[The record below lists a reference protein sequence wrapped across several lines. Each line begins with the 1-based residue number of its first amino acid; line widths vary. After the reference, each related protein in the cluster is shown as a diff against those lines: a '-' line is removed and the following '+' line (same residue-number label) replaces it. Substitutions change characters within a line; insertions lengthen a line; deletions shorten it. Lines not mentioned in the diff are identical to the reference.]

1 MAGLRK
7 RHQIGWL
14 LGAFWLCT
22 SSVRASEVA
31 DVVLTTGSYRVLE
44 KAISTSQNSDAE
56 QKMVNA
62 TAILLGTPYNN
73 RTLNMNASSV
83 ERLIIDLK
91 AVDCMTFIE
100 YSEAFKHADDAEQFA
115 SNLQKVR
122 YIDAKVA
129 FNQRRHF
136 FSDWVEGEHK
146 IVSDITAQLSPH
158 TVFVNKQLNKK
169 SNGEPMIATV
179 GISPRV
185 IGYIPTRF
193 IDRKLLKQLK
203 TGDYI
208 GIYSPA
214 LGLDVTHVGI
224 VIREGDAVIF
234 RHASSQRKN
243 LRVIDVELFSY
254 LQGKSG
260 IMVFR

>member
-1 MAGLRK
+1 MAGLK
-7 RHQIGWL
+7 KCNPLGWL
-14 LGAFWLCT
+14 LGIFWLCS
-22 SSVRASEVA
+22 SSVQATEVPE
-31 DVVLTTGSYRVLE
+31 VVLTTGSYGVLE
-44 KAISTSQNSDAE
+44 KAISASQGSSAE

-73 RTLNMNASSV
+73 RTLNMDAFSA

-115 SNLQKVR
+115 SYLEKIR
-122 YIDAKVA
+122 YVDAKVA

-136 FSDWVEGEHK
+136 FSDWAEGEHK
-146 IVSDITAQLSPH
+146 VVSDITAQLSPH

-169 SNGEPMIATV
+169 SNGDPIIATV
-179 GISPRV
+179 KITPRV
-185 IGYIPTRF
+185 ISYVPTRF
-193 IDRKLLKQLK
+193 IDRTLLKQLK

-208 GIYSPA
+208 GIYSSA
-214 LGLDVTHVGI
+214 SGLDVTHVGV
-224 VIREGDAVIF
+224 VIREGEKVIF

-243 LRVIDVELFSY
+243 LRVMDVELFSY

>member
-1 MAGLRK
+1 MAGLKK
-7 RHQIGWL
+7 RHPLGWL
-14 LGAFWLCT
+14 LGVFWLYT
-22 SSVRASEVA
+22 SSVQATEVPE
-31 DVVLTTGSYRVLE
+31 VVLTTGSYGVLE
-44 KAISTSQNSDAE
+44 RAISVSQGSHAE
-56 QKMVNA
+56 QRMANA

-73 RTLNMNASSV
+73 HTLNMDAFST

-100 YSEAFKHADDAEQFA
+100 YSEAFKYADDAEQFA
-115 SNLQKVR
+115 SNLEKVR
-122 YIDAKVA
+122 YVGAKVE

-136 FSDWVEGEHK
+136 FSDWAQGDHK

-158 TVFVNKQLNKK
+158 TVFVNKQLNKN
-169 SNGEPMIATV
+169 SNGDPIITTV
-179 GISPRV
+179 KITPRV

-214 LGLDVTHVGI
+214 SGLDVTHVGV
-224 VIREGDAVIF
+224 VIREGEKVIF

-243 LRVIDVELFSY
+243 LRVMDVELFSY

>member
-1 MAGLRK
+1 MAGLK
-7 RHQIGWL
+7 KHNSLGWL
-14 LGAFWLCT
+14 LGAFWWYT
-22 SSVRASEVA
+22 SSIQATELPE
-31 DVVLTTGSYRVLE
+31 VVLTTGSYGVLD
-44 KAISTSQNSDAE
+44 KAISASQGSHAE
-56 QKMVNA
+56 QKLANA

-73 RTLNMNASSV
+73 RTLNMDAFST

-100 YSEAFKHADDAEQFA
+100 YSEAFKYADDPEQFA
-115 SNLQKVR
+115 SNLEKVR

-136 FSDWVEGEHK
+136 FSDWVEGDHHV
-146 IVSDITAQLSPH
+146 VSDITAQLSPH

-169 SNGEPMIATV
+169 SNGDPIIDTV
-179 GISPRV
+179 KITPRV

-214 LGLDVTHVGI
+214 SGLDVTHVGV
-224 VIREGDAVIF
+224 VIREGEEVIF

-243 LRVIDVELFSY
+243 LRVMDVELFSY

>member
-1 MAGLRK
+1 MD
-7 RHQIGWL
+7 
-14 LGAFWLCT
+14 AF
-22 SSVRASEVA
+22 
-31 DVVLTTGSYRVLE
+31 
-44 KAISTSQNSDAE
+44 ST
-56 QKMVNA
+56 
-62 TAILLGTPYNN
+62 
-73 RTLNMNASSV
+73 

-100 YSEAFKHADDAEQFA
+100 YSEAFKYADDAEQFA
-115 SNLQKVR
+115 SNLEKVR
-122 YIDAKVA
+122 YVGAKVE

-136 FSDWVEGEHK
+136 FSDWAQGDHK

-158 TVFVNKQLNKK
+158 TVFVNKQLNKN
-169 SNGEPMIATV
+169 SNGDPIIATV
-179 GISPRV
+179 KITPRV

-214 LGLDVTHVGI
+214 SGLDVTHVGV
-224 VIREGDAVIF
+224 VIREGEKVIF

-243 LRVIDVELFSY
+243 LRVMDVELFSY